1 MYMYIIIY
9 TCRSPLISLETY
21 YNYIYI
27 HTYDPSVVE
36 HFILGTFTEFAK
48 WFTTKAPKPT
58 ESQL

>member
-1 MYMYIIIY
+1 M
-9 TCRSPLISLETY
+9 ETY

-27 HTYDPSVVE
+27 PTYDSSVVE

>member
-1 MYMYIIIY
+1 MHVDLPWYQWKHII
-9 TCRSPLISLETY
+9 T
-21 YNYIYI
+21 IYI
-27 HTYDPSVVE
+27 HTYDSSVVE